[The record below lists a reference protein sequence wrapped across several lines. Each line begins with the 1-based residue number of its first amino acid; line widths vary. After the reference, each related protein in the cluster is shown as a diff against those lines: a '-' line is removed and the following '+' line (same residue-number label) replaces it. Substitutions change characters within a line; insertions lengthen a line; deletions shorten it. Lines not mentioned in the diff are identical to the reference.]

1 MSRTAAAA
9 ALALVFAG
17 ACVSGPPPT
26 EEARRLARN
35 ERATVEGRV
44 TDADGRPVQGVRVQ
58 AVPGGR
64 DVLWAPPAPT
74 DAEGRFRLMLDA
86 PAQYVFLI
94 YVDTV
99 AVLTPSPRDP
109 ARVEIFVQP
118 GEKKTGVELTLLRE
132 ERERLLDPG
141 QPLR

>member
-1 MSRTAAAA
+1 MSRTSATA
-9 ALALVFAG
+9 ALALVLAG

-26 EEARRLARN
+26 DEARRLARN

-64 DVLWAPPAPT
+64 DVIWAPPAPT

-94 YVDTV
+94 YVDKV

-118 GEKKTGVELTLLRE
+118 GEKRTGVELTLLRE

>member
-1 MSRTAAAA
+1 MSRSAAAG
-9 ALALVFAG
+9 ALALLLAG

-26 EEARRLARN
+26 AEARRLAQN

-44 TDADGRPVQGVRVQ
+44 TDADGRPVEGVRVQ

-64 DVLWAPPAPT
+64 DVIWAPPAPT
-74 DAEGRFRLMLDA
+74 DAEGRFRLVLDA
-86 PAQYVFLI
+86 PSEYVFLI
-94 YVDTV
+94 YVDSV

-118 GEKKTGVELTLLRE
+118 GEKRTGVELTLLRE

>member
-9 ALALVFAG
+9 ALALVLAG
-17 ACVSGPPPT
+17 ACVSAPPPT
-26 EEARRLARN
+26 EAARRLARN
-35 ERATVEGRV
+35 ERAAVEGRV
-44 TDADGRPVQGVRVQ
+44 TDTDGRPVPGVRVQ

-74 DAEGRFRLMLDA
+74 DAEGRFRLKLDA
-86 PAQYVFLI
+86 PAEYVFII
-94 YVDTV
+94 YVGSV

-109 ARVEIFVQP
+109 ARVEVFLQP
-118 GEKKTGVELTLLRE
+118 GEKKTGVELTLLRR

-141 QPLR
+141 PPPR